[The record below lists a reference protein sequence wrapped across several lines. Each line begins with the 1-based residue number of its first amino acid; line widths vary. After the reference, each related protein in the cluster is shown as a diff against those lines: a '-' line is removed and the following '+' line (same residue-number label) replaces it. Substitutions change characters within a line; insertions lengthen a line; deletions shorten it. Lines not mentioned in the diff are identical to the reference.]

1 MTLAIGVLAGC
12 EDPPPRG
19 TVAQVGAWTLTEVQL
34 AELLVLAQP
43 FPLDSV
49 AVGDLA
55 RHWISVA
62 ALAHRVGAG
71 EDLLGDDAMEVST
84 WLERR
89 EAILAADRSDRLGL
103 TPLPDPQITYRTGEL
118 RLMAHVLRRV
128 GSETSAAEVDLQ
140 RRTAE
145 RLFATLIDGGP
156 WDNAVAESQDLETRD
171 ASGLLGLFAAGELPQ
186 ELDEVAR
193 RMEPGQVSSVVRS
206 PIGFHILYRPRYE
219 DVAGLFAVRLSERRL
234 AEAEAQS
241 RLGLLVRRHAVYPPE
256 AVATVRRL
264 AADPWAAV
272 AAGADLATWDG
283 GTLSAEVVRRYLIGL
298 PSAAREEMLTVEE
311 SSLQGFIEGLA
322 VRELRIQD
330 AEAGGLA
337 LDEGTAADLR
347 AQHDSEV
354 EHWMTVLELSSGEEA
369 NRRSLDRY
377 MEDMVSRQVEARSLP
392 PLFEAWLLEG
402 VDWRLQATGISGAI
416 AGARAMLVGVG

>member
-1 MTLAIGVLAGC
+1 
-12 EDPPPRG
+12 
-19 TVAQVGAWTLTEVQL
+19 
-34 AELLVLAQP
+34 
-43 FPLDSV
+43 
-49 AVGDLA
+49 
-55 RHWISVA
+55 
-62 ALAHRVGAG
+62 
-71 EDLLGDDAMEVST
+71 
-84 WLERR
+84 
-89 EAILAADRSDRLGL
+89 
-103 TPLPDPQITYRTGEL
+103 
-118 RLMAHVLRRV
+118 MAHVLRRV

-156 WDNAVAESQDLETRD
+156 WDDAVAESQDLETRD

-337 LDEGTAADLR
+337 LNEGTAADLR